1 MSAARGKSVA
11 LVTSALVAL
20 LVPGILS
27 TPAVAATSQIEP
39 VSVAIVVPIT
49 VAPGDNGM
57 LDADALTILTSAAGA
72 LTIELD
78 EVLATTA
85 TIALDPMIVAS
96 IRALGTAAP
105 ESATLWLDRLQ
116 SASNDVFLLAYA
128 DAELSAFARNDALD
142 LAAPLDLGFALDEG
156 AFGPAQTASP
166 TPTAGPTPSA
176 TATDDSGDGDGD
188 DTPPPL
194 PTTEEL
200 LAWPDAIGPIAW
212 PAEGSVVNTD
222 LDAYAAA
229 GYQALLLSS
238 ANVSETA
245 SASVD
250 LGGLRGLVAD
260 SAASELLREA
270 SSAVDPAA
278 RQAAIARLG
287 AALDGLAA
295 AHPGRSVVLTLDR
308 SETRTVFGL
317 AETYAALA
325 ARASTQMS
333 GLAAALAG
341 SGESASIVDGTA
353 GDHIQ
358 LAPQLFAGAHAEGS
372 FATILENPLLLT
384 GPRRLT
390 LLALLAVQ
398 EVDDV
403 DWPDRAAA
411 YLQRSSEIVRSVAI
425 VDGLPILVTS
435 SSTTVPVVIS
445 NGLEFPITVRIDA
458 RPTRPLLTIDSGREV
473 TIEPGSTKTVRLD
486 AQAVTNG
493 VVDVVFTVVNPHS
506 GATLSEARVEA
517 RLEAQW
523 ETVGLIG
530 GAVIGL
536 IFAVGIVRNIVLR
549 RRRAT
554 RAAADRVD
562 E

>member
-1 MSAARGKSVA
+1 MSAARGKSAA
-11 LVTSALVAL
+11 LVTAALVAL

-27 TPAVAATSQIEP
+27 TPAAAAPTATQDPVA
-39 VSVAIVVPIT
+39 VAVVVPIT
-49 VAPGDNGM
+49 TRAGDSGM
-57 LDADALTILTSAAGA
+57 LDADALTILTAPSGS
-72 LTIELD
+72 LTLELE

-85 TIALDPMIVAS
+85 TIALDPMILAS

-105 ESATLWLDRLQ
+105 ESALLWLDRLE
-116 SASNDVFLLAYA
+116 AAPNEVFLLSYA
-128 DAELSAFARNDALD
+128 DTDLSAFARGGALD
-142 LAAPLDLGFALDEG
+142 LAAPLDLSYALDEG
-156 AFGPAQTASP
+156 AFGPAATESPSP
-166 TPTAGPTPSA
+166 TADPTPSA
-176 TATDDSGDGDGD
+176 TATDGPGD

-212 PAEGSVVNTD
+212 PAEGSVAGGD
-222 LDAYAAA
+222 LATYAAA
-229 GYQALLLSS
+229 GYQAVLLSS

-245 SASVD
+245 SAGAD
-250 LGGLRGLVAD
+250 LGGMPALVAD

-270 SSAVDPAA
+270 SSAIDPAA

-287 AALDGLAA
+287 VALDGLAA
-295 AHPGRSVVLTLDR
+295 AHPGRTVVLTMDR
-308 SETRTVFGL
+308 AESRPLFGF
-317 AETYAALA
+317 AETYTALEI
-325 ARASTQMS
+325 RASTQLTD
-333 GLAAALAG
+333 LATVLTAAP
-341 SGESASIVDGTA
+341 ESATVVDGTPSE
-353 GDHIQ
+353 HITA
-358 LAPQLFAGAHAEGS
+358 APDLFAAARAEAS
-372 FATILENPLLLT
+372 FATILENPVVLT

-398 EVDDV
+398 DV
-403 DWPDRAAA
+403 DEVGWSDRAGG
-411 YLQRSSEIVRSVAI
+411 YLQRSSEIRSSVSI

-435 SSTTVPVVIS
+435 TSTTVPVVIS
-445 NGLEFPITVRIDA
+445 NGLEFAITVRIDA

-473 TIEPGSTKTVRLD
+473 TIEPGSTKTVLLG

-493 VVDVVFTVVNPHS
+493 VVDVVFTVVNPRTGEQLS
-506 GATLSEARVEA
+506 GARVEA

-549 RRRAT
+549 RRRAGRNAAN
-554 RAAADRVD
+554 RAD